1 MNNVSKTALILS
13 FIFPGF
19 GQIWNREYT
28 KGVNFILLQIIF
40 IILVFYPGSNLFF
53 IGMVA
58 IPILWIWG
66 MVDSSRLFYIY
77 SSEHRRVQRK
87 RNIKLALGI
96 IAFLIL
102 SEAIFIPIILTIR
115 RNYKTEE
122 DIYKSKINE
131 IPSDAQSHPANR
143 QKLVYAS
150 NGISPNAPTSENST
164 SVDGK
169 TASGNNNVSSS
180 SPVLNDFKLQQK
192 QPPDSTL
199 DNEDTSRLSPTVREV
214 TAERSEQAPA
224 SSLWVI
230 TVSVSEKYTE
240 ISNLY
245 LELRKKYQVQ
255 IIPVSSNP
263 KQNAYAVAIT
273 GFATILAA
281 ENIANELRKDIPN
294 CFVASYENPTIPVK

>member
-1 MNNVSKTALILS
+1 MNNVNKTALILS

-28 KGVNFILLQIIF
+28 KGINFILLQIIF
-40 IILVFYPGSNLFF
+40 IILVFYPGSNLFS

-58 IPILWIWG
+58 MPILWIWG

-77 SSEHRRVQRK
+77 SSEHRRVQRR
-87 RNIKLALGI
+87 RNFRLTLGI

-122 DIYKSKINE
+122 DIYKSRINE
-131 IPSDAQSHPANR
+131 IPSDTLSHPENR
-143 QKLVYAS
+143 EKLAYAS
-150 NGISPNAPTSENST
+150 NST
-164 SVDGK
+164 SVDDK
-169 TASGNNNVSSS
+169 QAPGNNNASSS
-180 SPVLNDFKLQQK
+180 SPALNDFEIQQK
-192 QPPDSTL
+192 QPPASIL
-199 DNEDTSRLSPTVREV
+199 DNEDTSRPSPKTS
-214 TAERSEQAPA
+214 T
-224 SSLWVI
+224 SSSWVI
-230 TVSVSEKYTE
+230 TVSVSEKYNE
-240 ISNLY
+240 ISKLY

-263 KQNAYAVAIT
+263 EQNAYAVAIT
-273 GFATILAA
+273 GFANILDA
-281 ENIANELRKDIPN
+281 ENIANELRKDIPK

>member
-1 MNNVSKTALILS
+1 MNKIALLLS

-28 KGVNFILLQIIF
+28 KGVTFILLNVVF
-40 IILVFYPGSNLFF
+40 ILLVFYPDSNLFL

-66 MVDSSRLFYIY
+66 MMDASRLFYIY
-77 SSEHRRVQRK
+77 SSEYRRVQRR
-87 RNIKLALGI
+87 RNIRLTLGI

-115 RNYKTEE
+115 RNYKTTSRE
-122 DIYKSKINE
+122 DIYKSRINE
-131 IPSDAQSHPANR
+131 MPSDVQNHPENR
-143 QKLVYAS
+143 GETIHTFS
-150 NGISPNAPTSENST
+150 FRSETNNNISPNASTSENST
-164 SVDGK
+164 SVDDK
-169 TASGNNNVSSS
+169 KKALSHNNAYSS
-180 SPVLNDFKLQQK
+180 SPALNDFELQQK
-192 QPPDSTL
+192 QHRLSNPE
-199 DNEDTSRLSPTVREV
+199 NEDTSPFSSQT
-214 TAERSEQAPA
+214 SA
-224 SSLWVI
+224 SSPWVV
-230 TVSVSEKYTE
+230 TVSVSENYND

-273 GFATILAA
+273 GFATILEA
-281 ENIANELRKDIPN
+281 ENLVNELRKDIPK
-294 CFVASYENPTIPVK
+294 CFVASYEKPAIPVK

>member
-1 MNNVSKTALILS
+1 MNNVNKTALVLS

-28 KGVNFILLQIIF
+28 KGINFILLQIIF
-40 IILVFYPGSNLFF
+40 IILVFYPGSNLFS

-58 IPILWIWG
+58 MPILWIWA

-77 SSEHRRVQRK
+77 SSEHRRAQRR
-87 RNIKLALGI
+87 RNIRLALGI
-96 IAFLIL
+96 IAFWIL

-122 DIYKSKINE
+122 DIYKSRINE
-131 IPSDAQSHPANR
+131 IPSDARSHPENR
-143 QKLVYAS
+143 EKLAYTS
-150 NGISPNAPTSENST
+150 NSISPNAPTSENST
-164 SVDGK
+164 SVDDK
-169 TASGNNNVSSS
+169 AASGNNNASSS
-180 SPVLNDFKLQQK
+180 SPALNDFKLQQK
-192 QPPDSTL
+192 QPTDSTL
-199 DNEDTSRLSPTVREV
+199 DNEDTSRPSPKT
-214 TAERSEQAPA
+214 SA
-224 SSLWVI
+224 SSPWVI
-230 TVSVSEKYTE
+230 TVSVSEKYDE

-273 GFATILAA
+273 GFATIVAA
-281 ENIANELRKDIPN
+281 ENIANELRKNIPN